1 MARALLGHLA
11 TTQDRYLLE
20 EVARLKIRVR
30 DLESEVAELKA
41 TTESH
46 QLLDE
51 LQRMTSSASA
61 LA

>member
-20 EVARLKIRVR
+20 EVARLKSQVR
-30 DLESEVAELKA
+30 DLESEVAELKSA
-41 TTESH
+41 AESH
-46 QLLDE
+46 QFLDE
-51 LQRMTSSASA
+51 LQRMTTSASA